1 MAGIIL
7 VLVLSF
13 AALLLLNAPVCVAI
27 ALASFTAIFAQGLD
41 ASFMVAQRMANGV
54 DSFPLLAIPFFVFA
68 GYLMGRG
75 GLARRLIDFA
85 LHYMGRF
92 PGGLGYVNT
101 LTCMLFGSISGSAAA
116 AVSSIGGFMIP
127 EMNRKGYDR
136 DFNVALTATAAT
148 TGLLIPPSNCM
159 IVYSVVA
166 GSVSIASMFIAG
178 ILPGILV
185 GVCIMIASGI
195 VAWRKGYGKAVVES
209 VPLSR
214 KVRVVQWSLRVVA
227 LLALAAAWWLYNPL
241 RGVGTFVVAIC
252 VFKALTLAC
261 GWCRAGEREVWIGAL
276 PSLFLVVIILG
287 GILSGIFTATEAS
300 AVTVAYAFIL
310 SVVVYREIPL
320 RALPEICLQTG
331 ITTAVVML
339 LIGAS
344 SAMSWIMTM
353 ANIPQT
359 VSQALMELSS
369 SPFMILLT
377 INLLL
382 LVVGF
387 FMDMTPALLI
397 FTPILLP
404 VALKLGLT
412 PIHFGIIMI
421 TNLCIGLCTPPVG
434 TCLFIGC
441 GVGKTTIANVT
452 RKAVP
457 FFAAMLVALLLI
469 TYIPWLSDGL
479 PNLLERLKSTEQTNT
494 TEVIQP

>member
-1 MAGIIL
+1 MTGIIL
-7 VLVLSF
+7 VLVVSF
-13 AALLLLNAPVCVAI
+13 FALLLLNAPVCAAI
-27 ALASFTAIFAQGLD
+27 ALASFAAIFAQGLD

-85 LHYMGRF
+85 LHYMGRL

-127 EMNRKGYDR
+127 EMNKKGYDR

-166 GSVSIASMFIAG
+166 GSVSIASMFLAG
-178 ILPGILV
+178 ILPGIVV
-185 GVCIMIASGI
+185 GGCIMVAAGI
-195 VAWRKGYGKAVVES
+195 VAWRKGYGRAAAVAA
-209 VPLSR
+209 PAALPGR
-214 KVRVVQWSLRVVA
+214 VA
-227 LLALAAAWWLYNPL
+227 LLHWALRAVALASGGVAWWMHGLG
-241 RGVGTFVVAIC
+241 RGALTLVLSLC
-252 VFKALTLAC
+252 VFKALTLAL
-261 GWCRAGEREVWIGAL
+261 GLCRRGEREAWWGAL
-276 PSLFLVVIILG
+276 PSLLLVVLILG

-320 RALPEICLQTG
+320 RDLPGICLQTG
-331 ITTAVVML
+331 VTTAVVML

-359 VSQALMELSS
+359 VSHALMGMSD
-369 SPFMILLT
+369 SPFVILLT

-382 LVVGF
+382 LMVGF

-404 VALKLGLT
+404 VAVKLGLT

-452 RKAVP
+452 RKAIP
-457 FFAAMLVALLLI
+457 FFIAMVVSLLLI
-469 TYIPWLSDGL
+469 TYIPWLSNGL
-479 PNLLERLKSTEQTNT
+479 PDLLESLRK
-494 TEVIQP
+494 